1 MCIRDRYVAL
11 VLLSSLLILVGCS
24 RRESLDDYP
33 VTGINIRLDWEG
45 VTGRL
50 PEGVRVI
57 FYPKD
62 AQGRKID
69 TYLPAK
75 GGEMKVP
82 PGHYLAV
89 IYNYDTE
96 VMQVKG
102 EDSYETIMAC
112 TGNCTGL
119 EMCIRDRR
127 MDALL
132 IESGESSQVHL
143 SFVLLFPDTRMQN
156 DPPQGG
162 SVQQRQQRPPFI
174 LTLPSQSH
182 LDGETQ
188 FRIVHQLFQ

>member
-1 MCIRDRYVAL
+1 MGDNKEERKKMKKTRYVAL
-11 VLLSSLLILVGCS
+11 VLLSSLLTLVGCS
-24 RRESLDDYP
+24 RREILDDYP
-33 VTGINIRLDWEG
+33 VTGIDIRLDWEG

-96 VMQVKG
+96 VVQVKG
-102 EDSYETIMAC
+102 EDNFLLRNETPYHPHHD
-112 TGNCTGL
+112 L
-119 EMCIRDRR
+119 RF
-127 MDALL
+127 
-132 IESGESSQVHL
+132 HL
-143 SFVLLFPDTRMQN
+143 RSIFTCCQSTVLKKYMR
-156 DPPQGG
+156 
-162 SVQQRQQRPPFI
+162 
-174 LTLPSQSH
+174 
-182 LDGETQ
+182 
-188 FRIVHQLFQ
+188 